1 MPVFRNFFTLFLSGK
16 ERDFAADIKIIT
28 GLRPG
33 NLELYHMASRH
44 TSAAKEDNTESN
56 ERLEYL
62 GDAVLSAVVAELL
75 FKKYPFKTEGFLTE
89 IRSRLVN
96 RETLNKL
103 GIKIGLDKI
112 VVYHNS
118 RSPFSHKSLYGD
130 ALEALI
136 GAVYLDHGF
145 HKCRKFILD
154 RLIIPHLDLETVAS
168 SHKNFKSLLIEWAQK
183 ESKDIKFAITN
194 EITNKSYR
202 EFTAEVIIDEESI
215 SSGKGLSKKKA
226 EQAAAEKACA
236 VLKLL
241 EE

>member
-1 MPVFRNFFTLFLSGK
+1 MFRKIAALFLPGK
-16 ERDFAADIKIIT
+16 ERKFADNIKIIT
-28 GLRPG
+28 GLYPG

-44 TSAAKEDNTESN
+44 TSAAKEGVTDSN

-103 GIKIGLDKI
+103 GLKIGLDKI
-112 VVYHNS
+112 VVYHNA

-145 HKCRKFILD
+145 RKCKIFILS
-154 RLIIPHLDLETVAS
+154 RLIYPHLDLEAVAS

-183 ESKDIKFAITN
+183 ENKEIKFVITN

-202 EFTAEVIIDEESI
+202 EFTAEVIICDETI

-226 EQAAAEKACA
+226 EQAAAEKACTE
-236 VLKLL
+236 LKLI